1 MIDIADTA
9 VTGVRIQHS
18 GGFDGPFDAA
28 AMASSSVGHTG
39 RVFRRRDFLASDTDL
54 LNQPRSIPSTTA
66 VFLHIGVL
74 RIDHRCD
81 R

>member
-28 AMASSSVGHTG
+28 AMASSRVGYTG
-39 RVFRRRDFLASDTDL
+39 RV
-54 LNQPRSIPSTTA
+54 
-66 VFLHIGVL
+66 
-74 RIDHRCD
+74 IDSRL
-81 R
+81 